1 MGGGSSLFGNFS
13 QIFPFFF
20 MTAPLMTFAP
30 LVSITFMDKP
40 FAQANHYVQKW
51 LWFYFTWELDSKTKK
66 LKKTGAELRKA
77 QARLPIQFVL
87 LVNSDLCK
95 CEKRSSLSK
104 VDKVKFKFKESS
116 ASSSSEIFWVK

>member
-1 MGGGSSLFGNFS
+1 MILFYMRVGPQN
-13 QIFPFFF
+13 QEI
-20 MTAPLMTFAP
+20 
-30 LVSITFMDKP
+30 K
-40 FAQANHYVQKW
+40 
-51 LWFYFTWELDSKTKK
+51 
-66 LKKTGAELRKA
+66 KKTGAELRKA

-116 ASSSSEIFWVK
+116 ASSSSEIF